1 MVNVPP
7 TRFVQRKLHCL
18 VVLLT
23 KFVSC
28 SADPPANAFVGGLKL
43 MFTLLTFV
51 LVEMVIAMLFVV
63 AMLQFCGKAITGG
76 MCPWLSTA
84 GGLRMLTETP
94 VSWTLTNLDACRT

>member
-28 SADPPANAFVGGLKL
+28 TADPPANAFVGGLKL

-51 LVEMVIAMLFVV
+51 LVEMVIAKLFVV

-84 GGLRMLTETP
+84 GGLRMLTERAGGWRFP
-94 VSWTLTNLDACRT
+94 NRGA